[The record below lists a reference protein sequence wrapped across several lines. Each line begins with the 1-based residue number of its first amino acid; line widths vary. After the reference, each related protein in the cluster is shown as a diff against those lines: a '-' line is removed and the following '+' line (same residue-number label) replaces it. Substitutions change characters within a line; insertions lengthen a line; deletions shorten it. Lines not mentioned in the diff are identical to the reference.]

1 VFLGCGKLERRIE
14 HRRILPEVIVL
25 TRLVHRAGAGKEVP
39 DIKADA
45 CCERKADL
53 GKDGEAAAD
62 AAVQMAVAI
71 LRGEQPQVN
80 DTTTY
85 DNGVRVVPSYLLK
98 SQIITK
104 DDVRAALI
112 DTGYVTEEELR

>member
-1 VFLGCGKLERRIE
+1 MAGVKSILAGEQYSTIFKDTRR
-14 HRRILPEVIVL
+14 L
-25 TRLVHRAGAGKEVP
+25 
-39 DIKADA
+39 
-45 CCERKADL
+45 
-53 GKDGEAAAD
+53 AD
-62 AAVQMAVAI
+62 AAVQMAMAI

-85 DNGVRVVPSYLLK
+85 DNGVRVVSSYLLK